1 MKYQHFIM
9 FLLAACC
16 FAVIGHAQTPQPF
29 TVNGTIEG
37 KPVKELTLTYSVNN
51 RNVSTTAQVVNGK
64 FTFKGILSEPSMG
77 NINISDEMLWVEPG
91 TMQLTV
97 YTDKHNFKLTGSKTH
112 DDQMAY
118 FELVQQ
124 KINTLKA
131 LGEKLQPL
139 MEEREKESR
148 VDRKQQLTNSIDSIK
163 AELKRR
169 SGSSQTLQI
178 AFIKSH
184 PASVFSAFLLAP
196 INAGEALSVDSCLHL
211 FNCLTPEVKQ
221 SFWGKKIASDAALIA
236 QSGVGNKAPL
246 FSAYDRLHNRTVNL
260 ADLRGKVVVLDFWA
274 PWCTPCRWGFKSLM
288 ELYNKYHD
296 KGLEVVAVYTDR
308 KDDVEKWKKAIEE
321 DGIAAWHHVKIAENM
336 EIGKETP
343 ADIRSKYY
351 VMAIPRRLLIDRQGN
366 IVKRWVGVSKD
377 IENEVATDIEMEI
390 DK

>member
-1 MKYQHFIM
+1 ML
-9 FLLAACC
+9 LLAACC

-64 FTFKGILSEPSMG
+64 FTFKGTLSEPSMG
-77 NINISDEMLWVEPG
+77 NISISDEMLWVEPG

-97 YTDKHNFKLTGSKTH
+97 YTDKQKFKLTGSKTH
-112 DDQMAY
+112 DDQKAY
-118 FELVQQ
+118 FDFVQQ
-124 KINTLKA
+124 KINSLQA
-131 LGEKLQPL
+131 LGDKLKMLTEQQK
-139 MEEREKESR
+139 KETR
-148 VDRKQQLTNSIDSIK
+148 ADRKKQLENRIDSVK
-163 AELKRR
+163 AELKRK
-169 SGSSQTLQI
+169 SGSSQALQI
-178 AFIKSH
+178 DFIKAH
-184 PASVFSAFLLAP
+184 PASVFSAFLLSP
-196 INAGEALSVDSCLHL
+196 INAGEALEVDSCRHL
-211 FNCLTPEVKQ
+211 YNSFSPEVKQ
-221 SFWGKKIASDAALIA
+221 SYWGKKIAADIALIA
-236 QSGVGNKAPL
+236 QSGVGIKAPL
-246 FSAYDRLHNRTVNL
+246 FEAYDRLHNRTVNL

-274 PWCTPCRWGFKSLM
+274 PWCTPCRWGFKPLM

-366 IVKRWVGVSKD
+366 IVKRWVGVSKE
-377 IENEVATDIEMEI
+377 IEGEVAKDIQLEL